1 MVSIRRD
8 LASSSLLLDQR
19 NVSLVERDGAATTGR
34 VET

>member
-19 NVSLVERDGAATTGR
+19 NVSLVERDDAATGR